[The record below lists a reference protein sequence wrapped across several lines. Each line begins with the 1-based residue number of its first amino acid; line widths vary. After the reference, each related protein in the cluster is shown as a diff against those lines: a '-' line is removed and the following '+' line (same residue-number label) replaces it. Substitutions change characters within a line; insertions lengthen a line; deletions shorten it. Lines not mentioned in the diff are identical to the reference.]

1 MFLGHSW
8 NSLLVCFPILVVHF
22 LKFFHQRK
30 IAMAENL
37 NGINPIRFE
46 QTPDTRYFMCRHCR
60 NHVMSW
66 ENYIGQVINLPL
78 SIYLSIFI
86 CLRILK
92 CLNFVETTFFTKIS
106 RFFFSYWYINC
117 FLCSFMGLLVLTLQG
132 NICISLYIMHKINR
146 KKCMPRMI
154 GNLTV

>member
-22 LKFFHQRK
+22 LKLFHQQK
-30 IAMAENL
+30 IAMAEQQ
-37 NGINPIRFE
+37 NGIRISPIRFD
-46 QTPDTRYFMCRHCR
+46 QTPDTRFFLCRHCR
-60 NHVMSW
+60 NHVLSW
-66 ENYIGQVINLPL
+66 ENDIGQVITLPL
-78 SIYLSIFI
+78 SIYLHLFQ
-86 CLRILK
+86 ILK

-117 FLCSFMGLLVLTLQG
+117 SLCSFMGLLVLTLQG